1 MTCVECGSPKIENR
15 DLQLCA
21 SCGAA
26 HRKAERMKAP
36 EQGKPIEKASVNMKG
51 KLGKYAGKK
60 ARWIKGKK
68 CAVYPSQPAT
78 EIHHMMGRV
87 GFADEWAREN
97 DMPLML
103 DERFW
108 LPVSHEAHVKI
119 TNDSKWAWENQYSFK
134 RVTDPIFRK

>member
-1 MTCVECGSPKIENR
+1 MICSNCQEFKPLERSGM
-15 DLQLCA
+15 CA
-21 SCGAA
+21 SCAA
-26 HRKAERMKAP
+26 AIRKAERMKAP
-36 EQGKPIEKASVNMKG
+36 EHGNPIEKVSVNMKG